1 MSFFFREWLSVTG
14 LLFRRRNVRRAER
27 FLRLFLWRRRSG
39 QVEAAFLE
47 FVQVGSQTFYHF
59 VVVVPEVEAKSHLDG
74 SIFFYQDPHFFFG
87 KNVNKGVVVFLGNF
101 SSGQVGLNW
110 LLGFIIRLF
119 PIPYLQFSLKNKRG
133 ENLCLTSKALNVKAR
148 YLFFT

>member
-1 MSFFFREWLSVTG
+1 MRLTKPYLDCLQGKMSFFFREWLSVTG
-14 LLFRRRNVRRAER
+14 LLFRRRNVRRAEW

-47 FVQVGSQTFYHF
+47 FVQVSSQTFYHF
-59 VVVVPEVEAKSHLDG
+59 VVVVTEVEAQSHLDG
-74 SIFFYQDPHFFFG
+74 SKIFIKIFRTFTPPFFFR

-110 LLGFIIRLF
+110 FLGFIIRLF
-119 PIPYLQFSLKNKRG
+119 PIPYLQFS
-133 ENLCLTSKALNVKAR
+133 
-148 YLFFT
+148 